1 MNVMQSRGA
10 DQETLERVDH
20 PAVISD
26 APGALATRNTDGR
39 GTFGDREE
47 EIRGM
52 AAAAREVTRPERFD
66 LTVQEKSRE
75 FERFLATMSHEL
87 RTPLNGI
94 LGFAGTLLM
103 QLPGSLNDEQQRQ
116 LRTIQN
122 GARDLLRLI
131 NDLLDVARI
140 DSGKVELH
148 LEPIECGAL
157 VKAVVE
163 SLRPLAQAKGL
174 RLDVAVPEQPVEL
187 VSDRRAL
194 GQIVVNLVD
203 NAIKFTEAGEVMVTL
218 EDLGADIVV
227 FVSDTGAGI
236 GPGDQGRIFGAF
248 ERVDDEETER
258 REGAGL
264 GLYLSH
270 RLAELL
276 GGQIDLV
283 SDHGRG
289 STFALRVERRRRKE
303 HEDNSHS

>member
-1 MNVMQSRGA
+1 MNVMQSRGY
-10 DQETLERVDH
+10 DQETL
-20 PAVISD
+20 
-26 APGALATRNTDGR
+26 
-39 GTFGDREE
+39 E

-52 AAAAREVTRPERFD
+52 AAAAREVTKPERFD
-66 LTVQEKSRE
+66 WTAQEKSRAL
-75 FERFLATMSHEL
+75 ERFLASMSHEL

-103 QLPGSLNDEQQRQ
+103 QLPGPLNDEQQRQ
-116 LRTIQN
+116 LRTIQS

-140 DSGKVELH
+140 DSGSVELH

-157 VKAVVE
+157 VKVVVE

-174 RLDVAVPEQPVEL
+174 RLDVAAPEQPVEL

-194 GQIVVNLVD
+194 SQIVANLVD
-203 NAIKFTEAGEVMVTL
+203 NAIKFTEAGEVTVTL

-227 FVSDTGAGI
+227 SVSDTGAGI
-236 GPGDQGRIFGAF
+236 GPADQGRIFGAF
-248 ERVDDEETER
+248 ERIDDEETER

-276 GGQIDLV
+276 GGHIDLV
-283 SDHGRG
+283 SDRGSG
-289 STFALRVERRRRKE
+289 STFALRVERR
-303 HEDNSHS
+303 